1 MTPLLFLLLAQTPPA
16 PAPPA
21 PAPPARAGERP
32 VRVWLGSSSPLVRG
46 APVRVYVETGEDGS
60 LVVLR
65 ARTDGRVQVL
75 FPPDPA
81 GDPFVRA
88 GTYEI
93 RRAND
98 GEAFVVVEPDGTGM
112 VLAALSPGSLRV
124 GEFVRQADWD
134 PDALAPSRPGADDEG
149 ALTDVVQRMIGDSY
163 FNYDFVTYTVAPPSY
178 ALQEATPLSPEYS
191 SCLGCSFVSVT
202 LFVPQ
207 AVFGCDPFFAPCSG
221 FPFARRHARFCGS
234 QAACFDRGTTVAAVG
249 GTVIPLF
256 GRTRLSD
263 RFIPRSRRFVVP
275 PRPRSIPVIGPRV
288 RVPDRRSRDR
298 ATVTAGAAPV
308 GARRLGMQS
317 SGTTVI
323 PVRSRPVSQPAMPVQ
338 RRWWPTSSGRA
349 VIPLTGTGAREP
361 VNDEPGRARSL
372 PAASG
377 LTAVPPPLGRAVGA
391 LERPAPSAPRAAPA
405 SHQSGSLKP
414 AVRSQA
420 VAQPMLPLRAKP
432 RTGATSQTRALAP
445 TSAAWQSLVA
455 RTLRTTGRRH

>member
-1 MTPLLFLLLAQTPPA
+1 MAPVTPLLFLLLAQTPPT
-16 PAPPA
+16 PA
-21 PAPPARAGERP
+21 PAAPAASARAGERP

-75 FPPDPA
+75 FPPDPSA
-81 GDPFVRA
+81 DPFVRA

-112 VLAALSPGSLRV
+112 ILAALSPGSLRV

-134 PDALAPSRPGADDEG
+134 PDALAPSSPGADDEG
-149 ALTDVVQRMIGDSY
+149 ALTDVVQRMAGDGY

-178 ALQEATPLSPEYS
+178 ALQDATPLSPEYS
-191 SCLGCSFVSVT
+191 SCLGCSFVSVA

-207 AVFGCDPFFAPCSG
+207 AVVACDPFFAPCLG
-221 FPFARRHARFCGS
+221 FPFARRHAPFCGS

-249 GTVIPLF
+249 GTVVPLF
-256 GRTRLSD
+256 GRTGLSG

-298 ATVTAGAAPV
+298 ATMTAG
-308 GARRLGMQS
+308 QS
-317 SGTTVI
+317 SGATVI

-338 RRWWPTSSGRA
+338 RRWWPTASGRA

-391 LERPAPSAPRAAPA
+391 LERPAPSAPRTAPA
-405 SHQSGSLKP
+405 SHQSGLPMP
-414 AVRSQA
+414 ARRPQA
-420 VAQPMLPLRAKP
+420 VAQPLLPLRASP

-445 TSAAWQSLVA
+445 TSAAGQGLVA

>member
-1 MTPLLFLLLAQTPPA
+1 MTPLLFLLLAQTPPT
-16 PAPPA
+16 PPA
-21 PAPPARAGERP
+21 APARADERP

-46 APVRVYVETGEDGS
+46 APVRVYVETGEDGH

-65 ARTDGRVQVL
+65 ARTDGRVQIL

-81 GDPFVRA
+81 ADPFVRA

-134 PDALAPSRPGADDEG
+134 PDALAPSWPGAGNEG
-149 ALTDVVQRMIGDSY
+149 ALTDVVQRMAGDGY
-163 FNYDFVTYTVAPPSY
+163 FNYDFITYTVAPPSY
-178 ALQEATPLSPEYS
+178 ALQEATPLSPEYP

-202 LFVPQ
+202 LFAPQ
-207 AVFGCDPFFAPCSG
+207 AGVACDPFFAPCLG
-221 FPFARRHARFCGS
+221 FPFARRHAQVCGS
-234 QAACFDRGTTVAAVG
+234 QAACFERGTTVAAVG
-249 GTVIPLF
+249 ANVVPLF
-256 GRTRLSD
+256 GRTGLSG
-263 RFIPRSRRFVVP
+263 RFIPRSQRFVVP

-308 GARRLGMQS
+308 GARRPGMQS
-317 SGTTVI
+317 AGTTVI
-323 PVRSRPVSQPAMPVQ
+323 PVRSRPISQPAMRVP
-338 RRWWPTSSGRA
+338 RHWWPTSSGRA

-377 LTAVPPPLGRAVGA
+377 LMAVPPRTAVGA

-405 SHQSGSLKP
+405 SHQSGSLMP

-420 VAQPMLPLRAKP
+420 VAQPMLPLRASP

-445 TSAAWQSLVA
+445 TSAAWQGLVA